1 MLPMAFQRASMVLAP
16 MRLRRRQEQEPSATL
31 LENGF
36 GFLAFVAAEVVE
48 DDNVTWLK
56 RGGELGLD
64 VGVEDLAI
72 HGLVDHPRGDQAVA
86 A

>member
-1 MLPMAFQRASMVLAP
+1 MVLAP
-16 MRLRRRQEQEPSATL
+16 MRLRWALS
-31 LENGF
+31 
-36 GFLAFVAAEVVE
+36 LANFVAAEVVE
-48 DDNVTWLK
+48 DDNVTRLK

-72 HGLVDHPRGDQAVA
+72 HGLVDHPRRGQAIA